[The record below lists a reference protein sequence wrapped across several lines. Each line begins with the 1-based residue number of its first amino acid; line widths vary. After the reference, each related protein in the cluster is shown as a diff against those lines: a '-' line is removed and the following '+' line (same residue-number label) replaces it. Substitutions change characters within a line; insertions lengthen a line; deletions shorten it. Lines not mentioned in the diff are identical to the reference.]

1 MVRRV
6 TTNGMMMSYKA
17 NLMSSYKMLGQ
28 ISEKVTT
35 QRNFNSY
42 AESPAKASQAFQLRR
57 ERWNTE
63 TQITNSKYVTHKFQQ
78 AWNCMENLYQD
89 LGNSKV
95 KYSDLLAQNGTQ
107 GSGRKALGD
116 VILGA
121 ADAAVQTLNSKF
133 GERFI
138 FSGADGDTVP
148 FSWGENANGDRIL
161 LYRGMPVDEVTPE
174 LEATLKETTYVD
186 LGMGMSENNNGEL
199 ISSSAFNTAITG
211 LDILGYGKSDYT
223 YTDKAG
229 NQKVVKDVPNNL
241 VSVFN
246 ELGSIWAQADP
257 DSGALPN
264 GEEDMARI
272 EALEHTLQEGLD
284 QLHERYVT
292 LDTQAAFVKTNQTRL
307 EGLDDTLNEQIVDM
321 EDIDPADAITS
332 LMWAQYSYNAAL
344 RIGTNLLSQSL
355 IDYMN

>member
-6 TTNGMMMSYKA
+6 TTNGMMMSYKS
-17 NLMSSYKMLGQ
+17 NLMSSYKKLGQ
-28 ISEKVTT
+28 ISEKMTT

-78 AWNCMENLYQD
+78 AWKCMENVYQD
-89 LGNSKV
+89 LGNGKV
-95 KYSDLLAQNGTQ
+95 KYSDLLAQNGTL
-107 GSGRKALGD
+107 GAGRTALGD

-121 ADAAVQTLNSKF
+121 ADSAVQTLNAKF

-148 FSWGENANGDRIL
+148 FSWGKDANGDRIL

-186 LGMGMSENNNGEL
+186 LGMGMAEDNNGQL

-211 LDILGYGKSDYT
+211 LDILGYGTSDYT
-223 YTDKAG
+223 YTDKDG
-229 NQKVVKDVPNNL
+229 NQKTVTDVPNNL

-246 ELGSIWAQADP
+246 ELGSIWSKADP
-257 DSGALPN
+257 DSGALADPVN
-264 GEEDMARI
+264 DPARI
-272 EALEHTLQEGLD
+272 EALEHKLQEGLN
-284 QLHERYVT
+284 QLHERYVS

-321 EDIDPADAITS
+321 EDIDPVDAITT